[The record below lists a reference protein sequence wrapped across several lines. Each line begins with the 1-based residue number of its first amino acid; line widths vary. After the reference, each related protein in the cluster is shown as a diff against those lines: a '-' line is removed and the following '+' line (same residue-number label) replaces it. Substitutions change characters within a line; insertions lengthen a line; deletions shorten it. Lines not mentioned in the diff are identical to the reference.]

1 MLTRVNEEIR
11 KEGSSSLLG
20 TGTWAYMGSPKNAS
34 RRYLF
39 WTSMDTDQV
48 GAGKKIPVIVSRA
61 DGGFIFLKRQQLQER
76 RTERRMLQLRI
87 ILQTFPPIH
96 PGKNMTSWKMPTMHI
111 RSCWRMGPIELSKN
125 DKIVIFCHEQLN
137 CCH

>member
-11 KEGSSSLLG
+11 NEGSSSLLG

-34 RRYLF
+34 GRYLF

-61 DGGFIFLKRQQLQER
+61 DGGFYISETTTATRKKDGKTYVAIADHIADF
-76 RTERRMLQLRI
+76 
-87 ILQTFPPIH
+87 FPYTS
-96 PGKNMTSWKMPTMHI
+96 GKKYDSLEDAYNAYQKLLADGTYP
-111 RSCWRMGPIELSKN
+111 N
-125 DKIVIFCHEQLN
+125 
-137 CCH
+137 